1 MYQSWRVG
9 CQYEGSYK
17 YKHSMLYLDEQLWAF
32 RRALQS
38 AGFLFEPPQYI
49 SYFSLSRSAVLTISH
64 LWRVSFCYLKTCL
77 AQNHFQLCSCVKWA
91 IHGGETPPNTVGLNA
106 LAVLKQRREA
116 DAALFSE
123 LHRKLQTQV
132 GIWISLKGIITHRG
146 IKALMEQFPTWRMI
160 QPACIKQRPV

>member
-1 MYQSWRVG
+1 MPAVTG
-9 CQYEGSYK
+9 CTRAGGLVVNMRAVINTNTACFILMSNFGLSEG
-17 YKHSMLYLDEQLWAF
+17 H
-32 RRALQS
+32 RR

-77 AQNHFQLCSCVKWA
+77 AQNHFQLCSSVKWA
-91 IHGGETPPNTVGLNA
+91 IHGGETPPNTVCLNA

-132 GIWISLKGIITHRG
+132 GIWISLWEV
-146 IKALMEQFPTWRMI
+146 LSPTEVL
-160 QPACIKQRPV
+160 KL

>member
-1 MYQSWRVG
+1 MPAVTG
-9 CQYEGSYK
+9 CTRAGGLVVNMRAVINTNTACFILMSNFGLSEG
-17 YKHSMLYLDEQLWAF
+17 
-32 RRALQS
+32 R
-38 AGFLFEPPQYI
+38 FEPPQCI

-64 LWRVSFCYLKTCL
+64 LWKVSFCYLKTCL
-77 AQNHFQLCSCVKWA
+77 AQNHFQLCSSVKWA

-132 GIWISLKGIITHRG
+132 GIWISLWKV
-146 IKALMEQFPTWRMI
+146 LLPTEVL
-160 QPACIKQRPV
+160 KL